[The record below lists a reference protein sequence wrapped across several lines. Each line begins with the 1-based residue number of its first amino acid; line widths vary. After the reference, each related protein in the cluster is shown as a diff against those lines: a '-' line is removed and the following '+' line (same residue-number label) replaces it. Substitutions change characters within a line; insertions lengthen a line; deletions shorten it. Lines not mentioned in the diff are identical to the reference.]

1 MTYNDCIALA
11 RILSKYLQCKVDYW
25 ENTCLAVNTS
35 YLSGLYIKNKCISCG
50 YSCLSIDDARTSL
63 LHNLKVT
70 NSDFLK
76 AESLEEFELK
86 LALMDPNDIK
96 VFLSELLSFYLV

>member
-11 RILSKYLQCKVDYW
+11 GIISKYLQCEVDYC
-25 ENTCLAVNTS
+25 ENTCLAINTS
-35 YLSGLYIKNKCISCG
+35 YLSGLYIKNKCIYCG
-50 YSCLSIDDARTSL
+50 YSCLSMDDARTSL

-86 LALMDPNDIK
+86 LALMDPNDIIDWQK
-96 VFLSELLSFYLV
+96 SLKSF